1 MGGDLRHLDP
11 ATLALLTNREVL
23 AVNQAS
29 RDNQPAALLEEV
41 RTWTARAERGE
52 TRYLAMF
59 NVSDKKDA
67 KQVHFDLSRL
77 ALKSVKVRDL
87 WAQRDIGT
95 VRDRVSA
102 TLAPHASLLYSLT
115 PM

>member
-29 RDNQPAALLEEV
+29 RDNKPAALIENV
-41 RTWTARAERGE
+41 RTWTARAERSE
-52 TRYLAMF
+52 ARYLAMF
-59 NVSDKKDA
+59 NISDKTDPKP
-67 KQVHFDLSRL
+67 VHFDLARL
-77 ALKSVKVRDL
+77 GLKSVKVRDL

-102 TLAPHASLLYSLT
+102 TLAPHACLLYSLT
-115 PM
+115 PV